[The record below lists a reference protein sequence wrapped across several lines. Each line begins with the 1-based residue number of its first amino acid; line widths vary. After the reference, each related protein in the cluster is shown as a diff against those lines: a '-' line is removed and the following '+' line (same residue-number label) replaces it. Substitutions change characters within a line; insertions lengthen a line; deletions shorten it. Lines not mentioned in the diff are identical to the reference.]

1 MHHIILNIMKVSYLF
16 LARGFEEVEALTAVD
31 ILRRAGMT
39 VKTVSITDAL
49 QVEGAH
55 GISVTAD
62 CLFADAKFSDAD
74 WLILPG
80 GMPGSVNL
88 HEFVPLQNLLRE
100 HANANR
106 GIAAICAAPSLVLC
120 PLGLLHGR
128 KATCYPGM
136 ENKDGGAIWTGEPV
150 VADKRFVLGNGPANA
165 MLWALNIVEQ
175 AESTTR
181 AREVAAGLIFFPA
194 QDSDLDFTFG

>member
-1 MHHIILNIMKVSYLF
+1 MKESYLF

-31 ILRRAGMT
+31 VLRRAGMA
-39 VKTVSITDAL
+39 VKTVSITESL

-55 GISVTAD
+55 GIPVTAD
-62 CLFADAKFSDAD
+62 CLFADTNFSAAA

-88 HEFVPLQNLLRE
+88 HEFAPLQELLLK
-100 HANANR
+100 HAAAKR
-106 GIAAICAAPSLVLC
+106 GIAAICAAPALVLC
-120 PLGLLHGR
+120 PLGLLRGR

-136 ENKDGGAIWTGEPV
+136 ENKEGGAIWTGEPV

-175 AESTTR
+175 AESTAC
-181 AREVAAGLIFFPA
+181 AREVAAGLLFFPA